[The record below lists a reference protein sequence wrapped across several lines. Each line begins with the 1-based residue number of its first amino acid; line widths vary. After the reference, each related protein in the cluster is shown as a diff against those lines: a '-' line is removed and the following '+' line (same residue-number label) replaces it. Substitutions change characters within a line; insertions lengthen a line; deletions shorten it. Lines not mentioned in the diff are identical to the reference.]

1 MFFKCNHK
9 WLPVDF
15 MGYQHCSKCGIA
27 EAVGKP
33 CNHKWEV
40 YESANVTIFGTPSG
54 KVYVLKCSNCG
65 ELKNHMISNQDF

>member
-1 MFFKCNHK
+1 MFGKCNHK

-27 EAVGKP
+27 EVVGKP

-40 YESANVTIFGTPSG
+40 YEYSDLNSRGRLIGRAYI
-54 KVYVLKCSNCG
+54 LKCSNCG
-65 ELKNHMISNQDF
+65 ELKNHFVSNLDF